1 MNDHGGNFVPYDPL
15 SEVTIAITVICHL
28 QLQDSGGSA
37 SGSFEQG
44 SNINDDIRQN
54 ATKR

>member
-1 MNDHGGNFVPYDPL
+1 LNC
-15 SEVTIAITVICHL
+15 AIFHV

-44 SNINDDIRQN
+44 SNINDDIRQS

>member
-1 MNDHGGNFVPYDPL
+1 MEIVTFV
-15 SEVTIAITVICHL
+15 VHITSSDCLNCAVCHF

-54 ATKR
+54 ASKR